1 MRSVLGRLHMHN
13 HNEPNGRAFILGD
26 KQALK
31 ALGDALM
38 KASQCAAGF
47 ENIQLYTSDGHKYEL
62 LIARDISEEE
72 WQSLPVPYDKKH
84 DPNSLEIVKTYDELK
99 SQVVKL

>member
-1 MRSVLGRLHMHN
+1 MLTAKARLHIQN

-26 KQALK
+26 KQALR
-31 ALGDALM
+31 ALGDALI

-47 ENIQLYTSDGHKYEL
+47 ENIQLFTSDGHKYEL